1 MPGKLTTEEFVQKA
15 KEVHGDKY
23 DYSKVE
29 YKGNKEKVCIICKV
43 DGHGEF
49 FQTASD
55 HLQGKGCPSCGGVV
69 RLTKEEYI
77 ERAKKIHKN
86 KYDYSKVNYKKLS
99 DKVCIICPTCGE
111 FYQALGYHIRGQ
123 GCPKCGIESRS
134 DLRRSTVE
142 DFIKKA
148 KEIHGSKYDYSK
160 VDYKNAKTKVT
171 IICPVHGEFG
181 QKPSVHLNGKGCSKC
196 SLESRSDIRRS
207 TVENFIKKSKT
218 VHGDLYDYSKVDYKN
233 AKTKVTIICPVHG
246 EFEQKPTDHL
256 QGKGC
261 PRCSNRIKLTTKEFI
276 NKAKIVHSDKYDY
289 SKVDYRNANTKVCI
303 ICPVHGEFEQ
313 TSSLHLQGKGC
324 PDCGGSKKLTTEEF
338 IKRSKEIHG
347 SRYDYSKVDYK
358 NNSTKVTIICPVHG
372 EFEQKPTVHLQGSG
386 CSECG
391 GSSKLTTEW
400 FIKRAEE
407 VHRNK
412 YDYSKVDY
420 RNSQSKITIIC
431 PVHGEFE
438 QIPKNHL
445 RGQGC
450 YKCGIGFPTDSKLS
464 LLSDSDIEYLS
475 DHQLI
480 ELVGNNILPAEFK
493 FLTKSEAGS
502 SERRNDIKQLKEDIS
517 NNTEENLL
525 EEPTSDV
532 GDSDINSTDISFD
545 DAQSSS
551 TSEGG
556 VDINS
561 LPDLV
566 TKELTIYDKY
576 FVSSGERGA
585 YLSKESVNKIWNCVL
600 SDRAYLTTLDN
611 LRQSSGPWLSYI
623 IDTFKMEYK
632 SVQNEKVGPDY
643 KFEFQPSLMQKLM
656 SYRIATNPYYGNWCG
671 TGAGKTNA
679 FLIASHRIDARVTVC
694 VCPNSVVD
702 TIKKSVFRVYPNSK
716 VVVIKSMDDIVEY
729 DRSQYNYIIFN
740 YEKFSQPYS
749 PAMIEKLVS
758 LNQIDFLCFDEV
770 HRTKNDESSINQNLT
785 NLRVLAEEK
794 NHRLRV
800 LGMTATPLIN
810 NLGEV
815 RNLLE
820 LITGT
825 SFEDI
830 LPGNRVTINNIHNAY
845 KYLMLYGFRYIPDYK
860 INCNEEIV
868 SIDASKDLASDLIKY
883 GNNEVN
889 DIEAQLV
896 ELKYKSIK
904 NRITDRTVIYT
915 QFLKS
920 IMPKLKEVLTRDGI
934 TFREYTGEIDSEER
948 ESIISDFASH
958 KFNVILASSP
968 ISTGVDGLQK
978 ICDNIIIMSLPWTN
992 AEYTQLIGRIN
1003 RQGSI
1008 FDSVNIIIPQVRI
1021 LMNNGKVWSWDEKRF
1036 NIIKTKRTLSDA
1048 VVDGKFAHI
1057 FNLNRSKLL
1066 HDAIESLKGGLVDFT
1081 VTRKKL
1087 EVDMS
1092 DINSKE
1098 YKESIILSTHQ
1109 KASTSTST
1117 RMHEWFGE
1125 DKSRWKDYHK
1135 VREENIKDWV
1145 ENPITVIAERLNE
1158 NPGQTIADLGCGMN
1172 KLKGL
1177 VKNYKAWYSFDHC
1190 AVDPSVVEADCS
1202 DLHEYLGD
1210 ESVDSAVFCMSLWG
1224 TNYLDSIKEAHRYL
1238 KTGGTLY
1245 VVEPKDKVD
1254 QSVLL
1259 GEVVQLGFNLTNL
1272 VLERNG
1278 KTYFEYKKVR

>member
-1 MPGKLTTEEFVQKA
+1 MPGKLTTEKFIQKA
-15 KEVHGDKY
+15 REVHGDKYDYSKVDYKSSQTKVTIVCSVHGDFEQKPNNHLLGKGCPRCGGNNKLTTKEFIERSKEVHGDKY
-23 DYSKVE
+23 DYSKVNYKNANKKVIIWCPIHGDFEQKPNNHLQGQGCPKCSNNVKLTTEEFIKKAKKFHGDKYDYSKVEYKSSQTKVTITCSIHGDFEQKPNNHLQGQGCPRCSVITTEDFIKRSIEIHGNTYDYSKVE
-29 YKGNKEKVCIICKV
+29 YKGSKTKVTIICPI
-43 DGHGEF
+43 HEEF
-49 FQTASD
+49 EQIPNN
-55 HLQGKGCPSCGGVV
+55 HLQGQGCPRCGNKVP
-69 RLTKEEYI
+69 TTEEFI
-77 ERAKKIHKN
+77 KKAKKFHGD
-86 KYDYSKVNYKKLS
+86 KYDYSKVNYKNANK
-99 DKVCIICPTCGE
+99 KVIIWCP
-111 FYQALGYHIRGQ
+111 I
-123 GCPKCGIESRS
+123 
-134 DLRRSTVE
+134 
-142 DFIKKA
+142 
-148 KEIHGSKYDYSK
+148 
-160 VDYKNAKTKVT
+160 
-171 IICPVHGEFG
+171 
-181 QKPSVHLNGKGCSKC
+181 
-196 SLESRSDIRRS
+196 
-207 TVENFIKKSKT
+207 
-218 VHGDLYDYSKVDYKN
+218 
-233 AKTKVTIICPVHG
+233 HG
-246 EFEQKPTDHL
+246 EFEQAPASHL
-256 QGKGC
+256 Q
-261 PRCSNRIKLTTKEFI
+261 
-276 NKAKIVHSDKYDY
+276 
-289 SKVDYRNANTKVCI
+289 
-303 ICPVHGEFEQ
+303 
-313 TSSLHLQGKGC
+313 
-324 PDCGGSKKLTTEEF
+324 
-338 IKRSKEIHG
+338 
-347 SRYDYSKVDYK
+347 
-358 NNSTKVTIICPVHG
+358 
-372 EFEQKPTVHLQGSG
+372 
-386 CSECG
+386 
-391 GSSKLTTEW
+391 
-400 FIKRAEE
+400 
-407 VHRNK
+407 
-412 YDYSKVDY
+412 
-420 RNSQSKITIIC
+420 
-431 PVHGEFE
+431 
-438 QIPKNHL
+438 
-445 RGQGC
+445 GQGC
-450 YKCGIGFPTDSKLS
+450 YKCNVGFPVDSKLS
-464 LLSDSDIEYLS
+464 LLSDSDVEYLS

-480 ELVGNNILPAEFK
+480 ELVGNNILPAKFK
-493 FLTKSEAGS
+493 FLATSEPGS
-502 SERRNDIKQLKEDIS
+502 SERRNDIKQLKEEIS
-517 NNTEENLL
+517 NSTEGDLS

-532 GDSDINSTDISFD
+532 GDSDISSTDISFE
-545 DAQSSS
+545 DAQNSAA
-551 TSEGG
+551 SEEG
-556 VDINS
+556 VAINS

-566 TKELTIYDKY
+566 TKELTVYDKY

-600 SDRAYLTTLDN
+600 SDKAYLTTLDN

-643 KFEFQPSLMQKLM
+643 KFEYSPSLMQKLM

-679 FLIASHRIDARVTVC
+679 FLIASRRIDARVTVC

-702 TIKKSVFRVYPNSK
+702 TIKKSVFRVYPNSR

-785 NLRVLAEEK
+785 NLRVLAEER

-825 SFEDI
+825 SFEDV

-978 ICDNIIIMSLPWTN
+978 ICDTIIIMSLPWTN

-1117 RMHEWFGE
+1117 RMHEWFSE

-1172 KLKGL
+1172 RLKDL

-1210 ESVDSAVFCMSLWG
+1210 ECVDSAVFCMSLWG